1 MTTER
6 TNATNLLFLGHSTVL
21 IESPNGKR
29 ILIDPFLE
37 QNPQT
42 PPSYRAAA
50 SLGTINFLLISHLH
64 ADHVNDAPSVVRANP
79 DVTVICVPE
88 VQTWLNGKIRAN
100 FAPMN
105 KGGTQILDGIHFT
118 MTHADHTAGLEENGV
133 RIYGGEPVGFVLK
146 METGFT
152 IYHAGDTAL
161 FGDMAL
167 IKRLYKP
174 ELALLPIGDCYTMGP
189 KAASI
194 ATEMLGVKNIVPLH
208 YGTYPALTGT
218 PQEFA
223 LAVRETLTETSE
235 VVNIHVLKP
244 GESKK
249 FRSENQP

>member
-6 TNATNLLFLGHSTVL
+6 TNVLFLGHSTVL
-21 IESPNGKR
+21 IESPNGIR

-50 SLGTINFLLISHLH
+50 SLGKINFLLISHLH

-79 DVTVICVPE
+79 DVMVICVPE
-88 VQTWLNGKIRAN
+88 VQTWLSGKVQAN

-118 MTHADHTAGLEENGV
+118 MTHADHTAGLEEDGK

-152 IYHAGDTAL
+152 IYYAGDTAL
-161 FGDMAL
+161 FGDMSL

-189 KAASI
+189 KEASI
-194 ATEMLGVKNIVPLH
+194 ATEMLGVRNIIPLH

-223 LAVRETLTETSE
+223 LAVREALTETSE
-235 VVNIHVLKP
+235 AVNIYVLKP

-249 FRSENQP
+249 FRSENLS